1 MQGGKT
7 VTSGE
12 YSERKRCRL
21 VVPAPQSFAMRI
33 IFAAGGTGGHIN
45 PALAAAGEIH
55 ERFPEAEIL
64 FIGTKDKMEARLV
77 PAAGFDFKTI
87 EISGFYRQ
95 LTPENIR
102 RNIKT
107 LAHLLSSSKQ
117 ARKIICDF
125 RPDVVVGFG
134 GYVSGPVLREAQKL
148 SIPTAIHEQ
157 NAYPGITNKAL
168 AKRAD
173 KVMLAVEKAAQFLEC
188 KNEPV
193 VTGLPVRGE
202 MLKANR
208 TLSREEL
215 GVKDGQTLVLS
226 MGGSLGAEAV
236 NKAMVEL
243 IAANCSNKNL
253 YFLHATGQYGLW
265 VPDKLRE
272 AGVDPDKTDNVEIRE
287 YINDMARCM
296 SAADIVICRAGASSL
311 SEIEALGKASILV
324 PSPNVAENHQYH
336 NAMALVEK
344 NAALLIEE
352 KDLTVSAL
360 QEAFDSLAG
369 DRAKLEETAKNAKS
383 LAIGDAKE
391 KIADIIVSLAQ

>member
-7 VTSGE
+7 LTSGE

-45 PALAAAGEIH
+45 PALAAAGEIR

-64 FIGTKDKMEARLV
+64 FVGTKDKMEARLV

-95 LTPENIR
+95 LTPENIK

-173 KVMLAVEKAAQFLEC
+173 KVMLAVEKAAQFLDC

>member
-1 MQGGKT
+1 MK
-7 VTSGE
+7 
-12 YSERKRCRL
+12 
-21 VVPAPQSFAMRI
+21 I

-45 PALAAAGEIH
+45 PALAAAGEIR
-55 ERFPEAEIL
+55 ERYPDAEIL
-64 FIGTKDKMEARLV
+64 FIGTKGKMEARLV

-87 EISGFYRQ
+87 EISGFYRKPS
-95 LTPENIR
+95 LENIK

-107 LAHLLSSSKQ
+107 LSHLLSSSKQ
-117 ARKIICDF
+117 AKKIITDF
-125 RPDVVVGFG
+125 EPDVVVGFG

-148 SIPTAIHEQ
+148 SVPTAIHEQ

-168 AKRAD
+168 AKHAD
-173 KVMLAVEKAAQFLEC
+173 KVMLAVEKAADYLEC
-188 KNEPV
+188 KNKPI

-202 MLKANR
+202 LLIADR
-208 TLSREEL
+208 ALSRAEL
-215 GVKDGQTLVLS
+215 GIKDGQTLVLS
-226 MGGSLGAEAV
+226 MGGSLGAEAI
-236 NKAMVEL
+236 NKAMVSL
-243 IAANCSNKNL
+243 IAANYGNKNL
-253 YFLHATGQYGLW
+253 YFLHATGQFGLW

-272 AGVDPDKTDNVEIRE
+272 NGVDPDKEDNIEIRE

-311 SEIEALGKASILV
+311 SEIEALGKASILI

-352 KDLTVSAL
+352 KNLTEQTL
-360 QEAFDSLAG
+360 QSAFDSLAN
-369 DRAKLEETAKNAKS
+369 DPKKLSDTARNAKS
-383 LAIGDAKE
+383 LAICDAKE